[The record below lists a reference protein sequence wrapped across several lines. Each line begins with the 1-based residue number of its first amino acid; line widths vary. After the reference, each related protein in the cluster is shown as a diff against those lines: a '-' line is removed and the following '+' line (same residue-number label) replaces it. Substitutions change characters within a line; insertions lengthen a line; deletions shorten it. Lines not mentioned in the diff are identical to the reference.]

1 MDVYRLLNT
10 PSTAIATRAGSTI
23 PVRHDPGDYIRSGM
37 AAAMERLRSVLS
49 PFDRNSTEAFEHE
62 LARIFLDEAND
73 TDSGELCMTP
83 DHFCLMFLGG
93 AVHRP
98 FDPPQ
103 VYSVTSITV
112 IFWSLEI

>member
-49 PFDRNSTEAFEHE
+49 PFDRNSTEALEHE

-73 TDSGELCMTP
+73 TDSGELRMTP
-83 DHFCLMFLGG
+83 DHLLDVLGRRCSQTLRSATG
-93 AVHRP
+93 
-98 FDPPQ
+98 
-103 VYSVTSITV
+103 
-112 IFWSLEI
+112 L